1 MLTTPFSAKKTKVIR
16 EREIK
21 SKKLNKYVAAFDY
34 VDKDL
39 LDLSAANIVISINS
53 FDTAVGA
60 PIRKESASISLIFS
74 FCRRS

>member
-1 MLTTPFSAKKTKVIR
+1 MLTTPFSAKKTKVVC

-21 SKKLNKYVAAFDY
+21 SKKLNKYVAVIDY

-53 FDTAVGA
+53 FDTANGA
-60 PIRKESASISLIFS
+60 PVRKKKVRVLV
-74 FCRRS
+74 